1 MSERTDERS
10 RRVAHGTAEGGG
22 RSEDRFGELARLG
35 VATVYEASGRE
46 GLVDEDFIRL
56 VPGSSVAGPAR
67 IAACGPADNRAVH
80 EVAAHTRP
88 GDIVV
93 LTMDNPV
100 PVALI
105 GDLLVTQLKTQG
117 AAGVLVN
124 GSVRDADTLRE
135 LGLPIW
141 TRWIRVRGAAKAH
154 RGALN
159 RPAVVGGAVIR
170 PGDAVV
176 MDGDGVVV
184 VAADRIDDVL
194 AASQS
199 REAKEAEARQRFLA
213 GALSYDL
220 HGFRA
225 ADEGNPA

>member
-1 MSERTDERS
+1 MSN
-10 RRVAHGTAEGGG
+10 
-22 RSEDRFGELARLG
+22 DRFGELARLG
-35 VATVYEASGRE
+35 VATVYEASGRQ
-46 GLVDEDFIRL
+46 GLVDEEFIRL
-56 VPGSSVAGPAR
+56 IPGSSVAGSAR
-67 IAACGPADNRAVH
+67 IAVCGPADNRTVH
-80 EVAAHTRP
+80 EVVARTEP
-88 GDIVV
+88 GDLVV

-105 GDLLVTQLKTQG
+105 GDLLATQLKAQG

-135 LGLPIW
+135 LGLPVWI
-141 TRWIRVRGAAKAH
+141 RWIRVRGATKTH
-154 RGALN
+154 RGTVDQ
-159 RPAVVGGAVIR
+159 PVIVGGAVIR

-194 AASQS
+194 VASQA
-199 REAKEAEARQRFLA
+199 REAKEATARERYLA

-220 HGFRA
+220 QGFRA
-225 ADEGNPA
+225 ADEGSSV

>member
-1 MSERTDERS
+1 MS
-10 RRVAHGTAEGGG
+10 GGG
-22 RSEDRFGELARLG
+22 AGRFGELARLG
-35 VATVYEASGRE
+35 VATVYEASGRQ

-56 VPGSSVAGPAR
+56 IPGSGVAGPAR
-67 IAACGPADNRAVH
+67 IAVCGPADNRAVH
-80 EVAAHTRP
+80 EVAARTRP

-105 GDLLVTQLKTQG
+105 GDLLVTQLKAQG

-124 GSVRDADTLRE
+124 ASVRDADTLRE

-141 TRWIRVRGAAKAH
+141 TRWIRVRGATKAH
-154 RGALN
+154 RGAVD
-159 RPAVVGGAVIR
+159 RPAIVGGCLIR

-184 VAADRIDDVL
+184 VPAERVDDVL
-194 AASQS
+194 AASLA
-199 REAKEAEARQRFLA
+199 REANEAAARQEYLA
-213 GALSYDL
+213 GGLSYDL

-225 ADEGNPA
+225 ADEGAQA

>member
-1 MSERTDERS
+1 MS
-10 RRVAHGTAEGGG
+10 G
-22 RSEDRFGELARLG
+22 DRFTALARLG
-35 VATVYEASGRE
+35 VATVYEAAGRR
-46 GLVDEDFIRL
+46 GLVDEEFIRL
-56 VPGSSVAGPAR
+56 IPGSGVAGPAR
-67 IAACGPADNRAVH
+67 VAVCGPADNRAVH
-80 EVAAHTRP
+80 EVAARTRP

-105 GDLLVTQLKTQG
+105 GDLLATQFHAQG

-124 GSVRDADTLRE
+124 GSIRDVDPLRE

-141 TRWIRVRGAAKAH
+141 TRWIRVRGATKTH
-154 RGALN
+154 RGTVD
-159 RPAVVGGAVIR
+159 RPAIVGGALIR
-170 PGDAVV
+170 PDDAVV

-184 VAADRIDDVL
+184 VAADRIDAVL
-194 AASQS
+194 AAGQS
-199 REAKEAEARQRFLA
+199 REAKETAARQQYLA

-225 ADEGNPA
+225 RDEGSTA

>member
-1 MSERTDERS
+1 VSE
-10 RRVAHGTAEGGG
+10 
-22 RSEDRFGELARLG
+22 FGELARLG
-35 VATVYEASGRE
+35 VATVYEAAGRQ

-56 VPGSSVAGPAR
+56 IPGSGAAGPAR
-67 IAACGPADNRAVH
+67 VAVCGPADNRAVH
-80 EVAAHTRP
+80 EVTAHVQP

-105 GDLLVTQLKTQG
+105 GDLLVTQLKAQG

-124 GSVRDADTLRE
+124 GSVRDADQLRE

-141 TRWIRVRGAAKAH
+141 TRWIRVRGATKEH
-154 RGALN
+154 RGTVD
-159 RPAVVGGAVIR
+159 RPAIVGGTLIR

-184 VAADRIDDVL
+184 VAADRIDEVI
-194 AASQS
+194 AASLA
-199 REAKEAEARQRFLA
+199 REEKEATARRRYLD
-213 GALSYDL
+213 GALSYDQ

-225 ADEGNPA
+225 ADEAASP